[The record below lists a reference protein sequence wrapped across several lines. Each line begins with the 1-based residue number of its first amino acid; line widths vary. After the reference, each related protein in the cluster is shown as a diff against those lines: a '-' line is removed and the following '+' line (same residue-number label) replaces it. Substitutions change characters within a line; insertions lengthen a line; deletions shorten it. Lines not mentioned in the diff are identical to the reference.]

1 MPDGEGNS
9 MPSEISLSDVRTIVG
24 TEVGVSDWI
33 MVDQTMINA
42 FADATDDH
50 QFIHVDP
57 ERAKETVFGGT
68 IAHGFLTLSL
78 LSAMNF
84 NCVPKI
90 REQTMG
96 VNYGFDKIRFMSPVK
111 AGTRVRGGFKLA
123 EARLRGAGMMMLT
136 YEVTVEIENE
146 RKPALTA
153 TWITI
158 TQFDPKDR
166 PEDF

>member
-1 MPDGEGNS
+1 MPDGEGKD
-9 MPSEISLSDVRTIVG
+9 MPSEISLSDISAIVG

-33 MVDQTMINA
+33 VVDQTMINA

-78 LSAMNF
+78 LSTMNF

-111 AGTRVRGGFKLA
+111 AGMRVRGHFTLA
-123 EARLRGAGMMMLT
+123 EARLRGAGMAMLT
-136 YEVTVEIENE
+136 YEVSMEIENE

-158 TQFDPKDR
+158 SQFDPKDR
-166 PEDF
+166 PENF